1 MYRGLCRRNQVNRQH
16 DRYRLGIMHIQI
28 LKSKIHRVKITQ
40 AELHYVGSI
49 TIDEDLMDA
58 ANILENEKVQIVNV
72 NNGERLE
79 TYVIKGERGSGQVCL
94 NGPAARKAQVGDVVI
109 IISYASMDFESAK
122 SHKPIVIFPDEHN
135 QLI

>member
-1 MYRGLCRRNQVNRQH
+1 MQ
-16 DRYRLGIMHIQI
+16 IQL

-58 ANILENEKVQIVNV
+58 ANIIANEKVQIVNV

-94 NGPAARKAQVGDVVI
+94 NGPAARKAQVGDIVI
-109 IISYASMDFESAK
+109 IISYATMDFEEAK
-122 SHKPIVIFPDEHN
+122 QFQPTVIFPDDHN

>member
-1 MYRGLCRRNQVNRQH
+1 MQIQV
-16 DRYRLGIMHIQI
+16 

-58 ANILENEKVQIVNV
+58 AQLIENEKVQVVNV

-94 NGPAARKAQVGDVVI
+94 NGPAARKAAVGDIVI
-109 IISYASMDFESAK
+109 IISYAGMELEEAK
-122 SHKPIVIFPDEHN
+122 KYKPVLIFPDERN
-135 QLI
+135 KLI